1 MFSSVRRMW
10 ERKPL
15 RDVVRI
21 FTSGALLAQQTCAV
35 PSLVESLFWRC
46 CLILCAAF
54 NVPLHTSSARIA
66 RRKLN
71 KSWRVENCPQGFR
84 LRSCLIY
91 GATRSLKWLMP
102 FAELLHPRE
111 CLQPP
116 HQPSLSAPP
125 HKVIPTTFSPMNFS
139 SVIGFS
145 MKSKSTSTQ
154 TDEKP
159 KCIFPFPLSKEFF
172 IMKNPSNIQQQFFLF
187 CFSFCR
193 WFLFRLTDDSMGKK
207 ATKWSDMT
215 ARWWIFQHWQ
225 EWKIDTLLKEGRV

>member
-1 MFSSVRRMW
+1 MESRELSAGISV
-10 ERKPL
+10 
-15 RDVVRI
+15 
-21 FTSGALLAQQTCAV
+21 
-35 PSLVESLFWRC
+35 
-46 CLILCAAF
+46 
-54 NVPLHTSSARIA
+54 
-66 RRKLN
+66 
-71 KSWRVENCPQGFR
+71 
-84 LRSCLIY
+84 
-91 GATRSLKWLMP
+91 
-102 FAELLHPRE
+102 AELLNLRWRIPE
-111 CLQPP
+111 SGWCLLLNCFILESVCNLLINLRCQ
-116 HQPSLSAPP
+116 LPP

-154 TDEKP
+154 TDEKR

-215 ARWWIFQHWQ
+215 AWWWIFQHWH